1 MAISIKKIIS
11 IGLGGLMLGSTFC
24 SSAFAVE
31 KVGDVDSF
39 VSDIVSTD
47 NSNVDIIVGSNSVA
61 SDVVSAANIA
71 AKIGSLSFL
80 ENEGT
85 SSATLSVSASA
96 SSDDF
101 DLLNDDAGDD
111 SINFTSNGNGLFIAC
126 ADGDCADALAD
137 NSYYDDSTGLDA
149 DNGAKSLGKLS
160 TLSSVDDTDPSDWFN
175 SDDDAYE
182 FLFARLTNDS
192 NEWNI
197 NKEGLT
203 YAVLSFADDASSFDN
218 ITTLCPG
225 KRIPFMG
232 EEWVIIGM
240 SADKD
245 SFALGKEVY
254 DGVIKEGESYTLG
267 NGYEVKILS
276 IIQSLADE
284 DDTCKVQAQLLK
296 DGKVIT
302 EVFDSPKLNM
312 CSNGIGVR
320 INSAWQNVGSDYG
333 YAELVIVDNMKCL
346 YLGEEYIP
354 DWETYGILKVGN
366 TLEYTDDF
374 KSFEYGQ
381 KKVGLALKYVGDDLE
396 DISSGDEISIA
407 NYGTFTFD
415 DEDEDDKLSVFFEM
429 NEEKE
434 VSIIENQKVNV
445 LNAEIIANEIS
456 TENEKSV
463 TVNAPVVKLD
473 TETSMESSENPL
485 ILIGGPVVNS
495 VTKELTSAGLITIDG
510 ESLATLAVVSDA
522 ANGYDVLVVAGGD
535 RSATTEAANAL
546 IAMI

>member
-1 MAISIKKIIS
+1 MAISIKKIVS
-11 IGLGGLMLGSTFC
+11 IGLGGLMLGTTL
-24 SSAFAVE
+24 SSGVFAVE
-31 KVGDVDSF
+31 QVGDVDSF
-39 VSDIVSTD
+39 VSDIVSGN
-47 NSNVDIIVGSNSVA
+47 NSNIDIIVGSNSVA

-80 ENEGT
+80 EQNDE
-85 SSATLSVSASA
+85 SASATLSVSASA

-101 DLLNDDAGDD
+101 DLLNDDESDD
-111 SINFTSNGNGLFIAC
+111 DINFTSNGNGLFIAC
-126 ADGDCADALAD
+126 ADDDYADALVGIT
-137 NSYYDDSTGLDA
+137 YDDSTGLDA

-160 TLSSVDDTDPSDWFN
+160 TLSSVDDIDPSDWFD

-182 FLFARLTNDS
+182 FLFAKLNNDS

-197 NKEGLT
+197 DEEGLA
-203 YAVLSFADDASSFDN
+203 YAVISFKDDGSSFDD

-284 DDTCKVQAQLLK
+284 NECKVNAQLLK

-302 EVFDSPKLNM
+302 EVFDNPRLNM

-320 INSAWQNVGSDYG
+320 INSAWQNIGSDYG
-333 YAELVIVDNMKCL
+333 YAELVIVNNMKCL
-346 YLGEEYIP
+346 SLGEEYIP
-354 DWETYGILKVGN
+354 DWETYGILKGNN

-396 DISSGDEISIA
+396 DIESGDEITIA
-407 NYGTFTFD
+407 DYGEFTLD
-415 DEDEDDKLSVFFEM
+415 DEDEDDKLKVFFEM

-434 VSIIENQKVNV
+434 VSIVQNQKVNV
-445 LNAEIIANEIS
+445 LNAEIVADAIFTGDGESI
-456 TENEKSV
+456 

-485 ILIGGPVVNS
+485 ILVGGPFVNS
-495 VTKELTSAGLITIDG
+495 ITKELADTGLIAINDD
-510 ESLATLAVVSDA
+510 SLATLSVVSET
-522 ANGYDVLVVAGGD
+522 ANGNDVLVVAGGD
-535 RSATTEAANAL
+535 RIATTEAANAL

>member
-1 MAISIKKIIS
+1 MAISIKKIVS

-80 ENEGT
+80 EQNGK
-85 SSATLSVSASA
+85 SAAATLSVSASA

-101 DLLNDDAGDD
+101 DLLNDDATDD

-126 ADGDCADALAD
+126 ADGDCADALVD
-137 NSYYDDSTGLDA
+137 ITYDDSTGLDA

-160 TLSSVDDTDPSDWFN
+160 TLSSVDDIDPSDWFN

-182 FLFARLTNDS
+182 FLFAKLNNDS
-192 NEWNI
+192 GEWNI
-197 NKEGLT
+197 NEEGLA
-203 YAVLSFADDASSFDN
+203 YAVISFKDDASSFDD

-276 IIQSLADE
+276 IIQSLDDE
-284 DDTCKVQAQLLK
+284 DECKVNAQLLK

-302 EVFDSPKLNM
+302 EVFDNPRLNM

-320 INSAWQNVGSDYG
+320 INSAWQNIGSDYG
-333 YAELVIVDNMKCL
+333 YAELVIVNNMKCL
-346 YLGEEYIP
+346 SLGEEYIP
-354 DWETYGILKVGN
+354 DWEAYGILKGNN

-396 DISSGDEISIA
+396 DIESGDEITIA
-407 NYGTFTFD
+407 DYGSFTLD
-415 DEDEDDKLSVFFEM
+415 DEDEDDKLRVFFEM

-434 VSIIENQKVNV
+434 VNIVKNQKVNV
-445 LNAEIIANEIS
+445 LNAEIVADTVFAGDEDS
-456 TENEKSV
+456 L

-485 ILIGGPVVNS
+485 ILVGGPVVNS
-495 VTKELTSAGLITIDG
+495 ITKELVNAGLVAIDDD
-510 ESLATLAVVSDA
+510 SLATLAVVSETA
-522 ANGYDVLVVAGGD
+522 KGNDVLIVAGGD
-535 RSATTEAANAL
+535 RDATAEAANAL

>member
-1 MAISIKKIIS
+1 MAISIKKIVS
-11 IGLGGLMLGSTFC
+11 IGLGGLMLGSTVC
-24 SSAFAVE
+24 SGAFAVE

-80 ENEGT
+80 EQNGK
-85 SSATLSVSASA
+85 SAAATLSVSASA

-101 DLLNDDAGDD
+101 DLLNDDATDD
-111 SINFTSNGNGLFIAC
+111 SINFTSNGKGLFIAC
-126 ADGDCADALAD
+126 ADGDCADALVD
-137 NSYYDDSTGLDA
+137 ITYDDSTGLDA

-160 TLSSVDDTDPSDWFN
+160 TLSSVDDIDPSDWFN

-182 FLFARLTNDS
+182 FLFAKLNNDS
-192 NEWNI
+192 GEWNI
-197 NKEGLT
+197 NEEGLA
-203 YAVLSFADDASSFDN
+203 YAVISFKDDASSFDD

-254 DGVIKEGESYTLG
+254 DGVIKEGESYDLS
-267 NGYEVKILS
+267 NGFEVKIVS
-276 IIQSLADE
+276 ILKNNDDE
-284 DDTCKVQAQLLK
+284 YKLDAQILK
-296 DGKVIT
+296 DGKVLAENT
-302 EVFDSPKLNM
+302 DVPAFNL
-312 CSNGIGVR
+312 CSSGIGVR
-320 INSAWQNVGSDYG
+320 INSAWENVGSDYG
-333 YAELVIVDNMKCL
+333 YAELVIVNNMKCL
-346 YLGEEYIP
+346 SLGEEYVP
-354 DWETYGILKVGN
+354 DWEAYGILKVGN
-366 TLEYTDDF
+366 TLEYTEDF
-374 KSFEYGQ
+374 KSKEYGQ

-396 DISSGDEISIA
+396 DIESGDEITIA
-407 NYGTFTFD
+407 DYGTFTLD
-415 DEDEDDKLSVFFEM
+415 DEDEDDKLRVFFEM

-434 VSIIENQKVNV
+434 VNIVKNQKVNV
-445 LNAEIIANEIS
+445 LNAEIVADTIFAGDEES
-456 TENEKSV
+456 L

-473 TETSMESSENPL
+473 TETSMEYSENPL
-485 ILIGGPVVNS
+485 ILVGGPVVNS
-495 VTKELTSAGLITIDG
+495 ITKELVNAGLFAIDDD
-510 ESLATLAVVSDA
+510 SLATLAVVSET
-522 ANGYDVLVVAGGD
+522 ANGNDVLIVAGGD